1 MYVGKSIARVED
13 RRFLTGRG
21 NYVDDIEL
29 TGARHAVFVRSPH
42 ANAAIGA
49 IHGDAA
55 AAMPGVVAVPV
66 RATLRPSPS
75 VSD

>member
-1 MYVGKSIARVED
+1 MA
-13 RRFLTGRG
+13 
-21 NYVDDIEL
+21 NNVDDIEL
-29 TGARHAVFVRSPH
+29 SGARHAVFVRSPH
-42 ANAAIGA
+42 ANAT

>member
-1 MYVGKSIARVED
+1 MYVGQSIARVED

-29 TGARHAVFVRSPH
+29 SGARHAVFVRSPH
-42 ANAAIGA
+42 ANAT

-55 AAMPGVVAVPV
+55 AAMPGVVAVLV

-75 VSD
+75 ASG